1 MLNFPVPY
9 PDELIYSL
17 VARAGIHLGLT
28 SPKQLLD
35 EVFANRHV
43 IATVDLPNHLAP
55 LARLLPDS
63 MGLDVERLAYMHTLF
78 PVYAPFTPEDRRKF
92 CLEKMAGES
101 QGAIHLILG
110 IVASRG

>member
-43 IATVDLPNHLAP
+43 IATVDLPNHLAS
-55 LARLLPDS
+55 LVQLLPES
-63 MGLDVERLAYMHTLF
+63 GLVAHVGE
-78 PVYAPFTPEDRRKF
+78 AP
-92 CLEKMAGES
+92 AGIS
-101 QGAIHLILG
+101 SHGLSGDALNPAGTCFNGHCSAISSAKNLLWIPHE
-110 IVASRG
+110 